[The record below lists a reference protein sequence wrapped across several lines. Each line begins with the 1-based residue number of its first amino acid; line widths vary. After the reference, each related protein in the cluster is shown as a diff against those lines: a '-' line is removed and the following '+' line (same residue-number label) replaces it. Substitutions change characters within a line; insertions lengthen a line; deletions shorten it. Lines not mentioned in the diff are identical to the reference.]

1 MDKNMP
7 LRTVPDVSA
16 EERSIQRLVKQL
28 RKLRWVGLNAEAERL
43 ERRML
48 ARLGAPVRLPD
59 RMMRVH

>member
-1 MDKNMP
+1 MDKNTP